1 MSVQHRFWWRVLRRY
16 EGDEMWVPILKLSFV
31 HSNDAISLKKG
42 LPRQRKPYRVI
53 QRGLRRYLGLSVSP
67 TRAQQLANEALAHA
81 VFAFYRKVIPS
92 NVDRSV
98 VIRKLTEMITEGRR
112 EKDKTRRVKENGVHR
127 VADEV
132 HLWLPPKYAG
142 DSAGHPDPEPEPGRG
157 HGFIMEWL
165 ARQ

>member
-1 MSVQHRFWWRVLRRY
+1 
-16 EGDEMWVPILKLSFV
+16 MWVPILRLSFL
-31 HSNDAISLKKG
+31 HSNGAISLKRA
-42 LPRQRKPYRVI
+42 LPHQRKSYRVI
-53 QRGLRRYLGLSVSP
+53 QRGLRRYLGLNVSS

-81 VFAFYRKVIPS
+81 VFAFYRRVVPL

-98 VIRKLTEMITEGRR
+98 VIQKLTEVVTEGRR

-127 VADEV
+127 VVDEV

-142 DSAGHPDPEPEPGRG
+142 DSADRPNPEPEPGRNHG
-157 HGFIMEWL
+157 HIMEWL